1 MKLIAQSI
9 RSFIGAKNFQESR
22 QFYSDLG
29 FEELVLSPEMSYFRI
44 TEFGFYLQDYY
55 VKDWVENS
63 MLFLEVEQLEKCR
76 ESILELNLP
85 LQYKNVR
92 ISDIAYN
99 DWGNEFFLHDPSGI
113 LWHIGEFS
121 SKVDYKL

>member
-1 MKLIAQSI
+1 MKITAQSI

-63 MLFLEVEQLEKCR
+63 MLLLEVDDLENCWK
-76 ESILELNLP
+76 SISELNLP
-85 LQYKNVR
+85 SAYNNVKLSE
-92 ISDIAYN
+92 ISYN